1 MAMSGINRA
10 LKHQELNKAFRV
22 LESIDSTLVPCVFIS
37 YQRKDEE
44 YASEIANYITSKQID
59 VYFDLEDN
67 DLKNYDQINHPKAVT
82 DAIKKGLNKSD
93 YMLVIVSPD
102 TYKSLWVPFEVG
114 YAFDIKGEKMKL
126 LRHKGIPKSTLPGY
140 LKVKEML
147 NGTIALNAFLTSI
160 RNNNRRIYEN
170 LIQKGERTK
179 TFSDHNANPLNKY
192 LDNE

>member
-1 MAMSGINRA
+1 MAMEGINRA
-10 LKHQELNKAFRV
+10 LKDQALNKAFRT
-22 LESIDSTLVPCVFIS
+22 LESIKNEDVPCVFIS

-44 YASEIANYITSKQID
+44 YASEVAKYITSKQID
-59 VYFDLEDN
+59 VYFDIEDN
-67 DLKNYDQINHPKAVT
+67 DLKNYDQTNNPKAVT

-114 YAFDIKGEKMKL
+114 YAFDNKGEKMKL
-126 LRHKGIPKSTLPGY
+126 LRHKGIQKSTLPSY

-147 NGTIALNAFLTSI
+147 NGTVALNTFLTSI
-160 RNNNRRIYEN
+160 RNNNRRLYEN
-170 LIQKGERTK
+170 LIQKGEK
-179 TFSDHNANPLNKY
+179 IKAFSEFNTNPLSKY